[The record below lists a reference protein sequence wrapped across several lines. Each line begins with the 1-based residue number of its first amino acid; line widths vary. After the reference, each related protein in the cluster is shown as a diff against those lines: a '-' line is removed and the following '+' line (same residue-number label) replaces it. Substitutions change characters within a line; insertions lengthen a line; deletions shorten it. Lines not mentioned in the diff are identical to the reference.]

1 MTQNCCKLTWTC
13 FHWGVASPS
22 GIGYWV
28 IINGWRIMQPPVKRG
43 PGKFE
48 TFWGYL
54 ASFKDFTLIIWYV
67 VGLTVF
73 TFFIIII
80 ITLQNHSL
88 LSNST
93 TMPLCRRCLAELNF
107 YANAFQR
114 NRRPYF
120 HTSHLHLFIDDL
132 PTLSGFI
139 AFQKKFPGQ
148 ILDFRGQ

>member
-1 MTQNCCKLTWTC
+1 
-13 FHWGVASPS
+13 
-22 GIGYWV
+22 
-28 IINGWRIMQPPVKRG
+28 MQPPVKRG

-48 TFWGYL
+48 AFWCYL
-54 ASFKDFTLIIWYV
+54 ASFKEFTLIISYA
-67 VGLTVF
+67 VF
-73 TFFIIII
+73 TLFIIII
-80 ITLQNHSL
+80 ITLENQSL

-107 YANAFQR
+107 YANAFRR

-120 HTSHLHLFIDDL
+120 HTSHLHLFIIDDL
-132 PTLSGFI
+132 PTFSGFI